1 MHLRGKNKG
10 KHCSIFILLVA
21 NISHFC
27 AWLPRQLQ
35 CQLISLLFQC
45 TTGCVQWQ
53 VTASLLD
60 KFGLAMNNP
69 TLFTM
74 APAMFFVFAATAA
87 EAPLVATDDNK
98 TADELEVIKVYAQRR
113 AQDKTEVSV
122 AVTSLAGEDIA
133 GRRLQSSTELS
144 GLAPNFVAST
154 VSGEGTTP
162 SFNIR
167 GVGMFDYNTSTVSP
181 ISIYSDDVVS
191 GGANF
196 LSSSL
201 FDLQQV
207 DVLRGPQGTLFGRN
221 TTGGAILL
229 MSRQPESE
237 FGGYVSLDV
246 AEHNSRQ
253 LTAAVNAPLG
263 EQTSARLAVNHQD
276 YQYSMQNLFPLGQD
290 GGMRHNN
297 ARLIIQSDFD
307 QFSLNLKLHSE
318 NVQGAPKPIYSAGIL
333 QDAASRAP
341 CPLADVGSRSCVDAF
356 GYAVPSDDYWQTVAD
371 TFDKKHDT
379 ESYGGSLKLTA
390 EPASG
395 YQLKSVTAYKSLQ
408 RFHSF
413 DSDGPGN
420 FIEGSFDSDNSFF
433 SQELS
438 LAVQGDNSFWTSG
451 LFYLDESLTQLNDL
465 DLFRDF
471 RLVPELAAIPAQFFY
486 HNKLD
491 NSSWSAYSQW
501 EQTLNQTFSLLLGGR
516 YTREKNQYQ
525 ARSDLDLVPVFIPS
539 LWDLT
544 GEIKDNEW
552 SGKVALLQKLSERHS
567 LYYSLSRGF
576 KAGGYNA
583 GYATSP
589 AQAADSAYAP
599 ERLNAWEIGGHWQS
613 EKTTLSFD
621 WAAFYYDY
629 QDQQVFV
636 NQTSGPAPYHVL
648 KNAGDS
654 QIYGVEAELNWRI
667 DPAMQLELTLG
678 HLPKANLGKYQTEAV
693 LVPENR
699 LPFTSE
705 WMASGQFSYDF
716 AGMLNNL
723 QFQLGFVYLSDF
735 YFDQYENPYTEQRGY
750 TLWHSRLSYQPMP
763 ELEVSV
769 FGKNLLNKEYTELR
783 FDSIAALAAVTELR
797 GETRQ
802 LGLGVTYQF

>member
-1 MHLRGKNKG
+1 M
-10 KHCSIFILLVA
+10 
-21 NISHFC
+21 
-27 AWLPRQLQ
+27 
-35 CQLISLLFQC
+35 
-45 TTGCVQWQ
+45 T
-53 VTASLLD
+53 
-60 KFGLAMNNP
+60 NP
-69 TLFTM
+69 SLFTM
-74 APAMFFVFAATAA
+74 APAMFFLFSATAA
-87 EAPLVATDDNK
+87 ENTAVPSDTTVK
-98 TADELEVIKVYAQRR
+98 TDELEVITVYAQRR

-122 AVTSLAGEDIA
+122 AVTSLDGEA
-133 GRRLQSSTELS
+133 LAQRRIQSSTALS
-144 GLAPNFVAST
+144 GLAPNLVASN
-154 VSGEGTTP
+154 VAGEGTTP

-229 MSRQPESE
+229 MSRQPEAE
-237 FGGYVSLDV
+237 FGGYVSVDV
-246 AEHNSRQ
+246 AEHHSRQ

-297 ARLIIQSDFD
+297 ARLIIQSDFEH
-307 QFSLNLKLHSE
+307 FSLNLKLHSE
-318 NVQGAPKPIYSAGIL
+318 NIQGAPKPIYSAGIL
-333 QDAASRAP
+333 KNDGSGSLCA
-341 CPLADVGSRSCVDAF
+341 LADVGSRRCVDAF

-379 ESYGGSLKLTA
+379 ESYGASLKLTA
-390 EPASG
+390 ELAPG
-395 YQLKSVTAYKSLQ
+395 YQLKSVTAHKSLD

-420 FIEGSFDSDNSFF
+420 FIEGSFDSDNEFF

-438 LAVQGDNSFWTSG
+438 LAVEGDGSFWTSG
-451 LFYLDESLTQLNDL
+451 LFYLDESLMQNNDL

-471 RLVPELAAIPAQFFY
+471 RAIEALSGVPAQFFY

-501 EQTLNQTFSLLLGGR
+501 EQSLNNSFSVLLGGR
-516 YTREKNQYQ
+516 YTREENQYQ
-525 ARSDLDLVPVFIPS
+525 AKADLALVPVFIPAF
-539 LWDLT
+539 WDLT
-544 GEIKDNEW
+544 GEVKDNEW
-552 SGKVALLQKLSERHS
+552 SGKVALLQKLSDNHS

-576 KAGGYNA
+576 KAGGYNG
-583 GYATSP
+583 GYATSA

-613 EKTTLSFD
+613 AQAGLSFD

-654 QIYGVEAELNWRI
+654 QIYGLEAELNWRI

-678 HLPKANLGKYQTEAV
+678 HLPKAKLGKYQTEAV

-705 WMASGQFSYDF
+705 WMASGQFSYDLS
-716 AGMLNNL
+716 GVLHDL

-735 YFDQYENPYTEQRGY
+735 YFDQYENPYTQQQGY

-763 ELEVSV
+763 ELELSF

-797 GETRQ
+797 GEARQ

>member
-1 MHLRGKNKG
+1 MTN
-10 KHCSIFILLVA
+10 
-21 NISHFC
+21 
-27 AWLPRQLQ
+27 P
-35 CQLISLLFQC
+35 SLF
-45 TTGCVQWQ
+45 
-53 VTASLLD
+53 A
-60 KFGLAMNNP
+60 
-69 TLFTM
+69 M
-74 APAMFFVFAATAA
+74 APAMFLLFSATAA
-87 EAPLVATDDNK
+87 ETTTEPSDAAAK
-98 TADELEVIKVYAQRR
+98 ADELEVITVYAQRR
-113 AQDKTEVSV
+113 AQEKDEVSV
-122 AVTSLAGEDIA
+122 AVTSIDGDTLAQ
-133 GRRLQSSTELS
+133 RRIQSNTGLS
-144 GLAPNFVAST
+144 GLAPNLVASN
-154 VSGEGTTP
+154 VAGEGTTP

-196 LSSSL
+196 LSGSL

-229 MSRQPESE
+229 MSRQPEAE
-237 FGGYVSLDV
+237 FGGYVSMDL
-246 AEHNSRQ
+246 AEYNSRQ

-276 YQYSMQNLFPLGQD
+276 YQYSIENLFPLGQD

-297 ARLIIQSDFD
+297 VRLIIQSDFD
-307 QFSLNLKLHSE
+307 RFSLNLKLHSE
-318 NVQGAPKPIYSAGIL
+318 NVQGAPKPIYSAGVL
-333 QDAASRAP
+333 KDAASRTL
-341 CPLADVGSRSCVDAF
+341 CDLADVGSRQCVDAF

-379 ESYGGSLKLTA
+379 ESYGASLKLTVELA
-390 EPASG
+390 PG
-395 YQLKSVTAYKSLQ
+395 MQLKSVTAHKSLE

-420 FIEGSFDSDNSFF
+420 FIEGSFDSDNEFF

-438 LAVQGDNSFWTSG
+438 LAVEGDNSFWTSG
-451 LFYLDESLTQLNDL
+451 LFYLDEQLIQYNDL

-471 RLVPELAAIPAQFFY
+471 RAIPALAAIPAQFFY
-486 HNKLD
+486 HNTLD

-501 EQTLNQTFSLLLGGR
+501 EQTLNQNFSLLLGGR
-516 YTREKNQYQ
+516 YTGEKTQYK
-525 ARSDLDLVPVFIPS
+525 ARADLDLVPVFIPS

-544 GEIKDNEW
+544 GEISDNEW
-552 SGKVALLQKLSERHS
+552 SGKVALLQKLSDNHS

-583 GYATSP
+583 GYSTSP

-613 EKTTLSFD
+613 AQAAVSFD

-654 QIYGVEAELNWRI
+654 KIYGVEAELNWRI

-678 HLPKANLGKYQTEAV
+678 HLPKAKLGKYQTEAV
-693 LVPENR
+693 LVPDNR

-705 WMASGQFSYDF
+705 WMASGQVSYDF
-716 AGMLNNL
+716 SGMLQDL

-735 YFDQYENPYTEQRGY
+735 YFDQYENPYTQQQGY

-763 ELEVSV
+763 ELELSI

-797 GETRQ
+797 GEARQ

>member
-1 MHLRGKNKG
+1 MTYPML
-10 KHCSIFILLVA
+10 SAMATAMIL
-21 NISHFC
+21 
-27 AWLPRQLQ
+27 
-35 CQLISLLFQC
+35 
-45 TTGCVQWQ
+45 
-53 VTASLLD
+53 VTSAS
-60 KFGLAMNNP
+60 
-69 TLFTM
+69 
-74 APAMFFVFAATAA
+74 AA
-87 EAPLVATDDNK
+87 EAPAKASEDVST
-98 TADELEVIKVYAQRR
+98 TSVETLEVIKVYAQKRP
-113 AQDKTEVSV
+113 QPKTEVSV
-122 AVTSLAGEDIA
+122 AVTSIAGDDIA
-133 GRRLQSSTELS
+133 ARRLDSTTELS

-167 GVGMFDYNTSTVSP
+167 GVGMFDYNTSTISP

-191 GGANF
+191 GSANF

-229 MSRQPESE
+229 MSRQPEDE
-237 FGGYVSLDV
+237 FGGYASLDL
-246 AEHNSRQ
+246 AEHSSRQ

-263 EQTSARLAVNHQD
+263 EQTSARLALNHQD

-297 ARLIIQSDFD
+297 VRLIVQSDFD
-307 QFSLNLKLHSE
+307 AFSLNLKLHSE
-318 NVQGAPKPIYSAGIL
+318 NVQGAPKPIYSAGIQ
-333 QDAASRAP
+333 QDALSHTP
-341 CPLADVGSRSCVDAF
+341 CALADVGSRNCVDAF
-356 GYAVPSDDYWQTVAD
+356 GYAVPSDDYWQTVTD
-371 TFDKKHDT
+371 TFDKTHDT
-379 ESYGGSLKLTA
+379 QSYGGSVRLTA
-390 EPASG
+390 ELQPG
-395 YQLKSVTAYKSLQ
+395 YQLKAVTAHKSLQ

-438 LAVQGDNSFWTSG
+438 LSMQGSDSFWISG
-451 LFYLDESLTQLNDL
+451 LFYLDENIKQKNDL
-465 DLFRDF
+465 DLFREF
-471 RLVPELAAIPAQFFY
+471 RPVPELAGVPAQFFY
-486 HNKLD
+486 YNQLD
-491 NSSWSAYSQW
+491 NTSWSAYSQW
-501 EQTLNQTFSLLLGGR
+501 EKTLDADFSLLLGGR
-516 YTREKNQYQ
+516 YTQEQTDYQ
-525 ARSDLDLVPVFIPS
+525 ARADLDTVPAFIPS

-544 GEIKDNEW
+544 GAVKDNEW
-552 SGKVALLQKLSERHS
+552 SGKLALLQKLSANHS

-583 GYATSP
+583 GYATSV
-589 AQAADSAYAP
+589 AQAEDSAYAP
-599 ERLNAWEIGGHWQS
+599 EQLNAWEIGGHWQS
-613 EKTTLSFD
+613 DKAIFSFD

-629 QDQQVFV
+629 RDQQVFV

-654 QIYGVEAELNWRI
+654 EIYGVEVELNWRI
-667 DPAMQLELTLG
+667 DPAMQLELGLG

-705 WMASGQFSYDF
+705 WMANGQLSYDF
-716 AGMLNNL
+716 SGVLNHV

-735 YFDQYENPYTEQRGY
+735 YFDQYENPYIKQQGY

-763 ELEVSV
+763 QFEVSV
-769 FGKNLLNKEYTELR
+769 FGKNLLNKEYTELK

-797 GETRQ
+797 GEARQ
-802 LGLGVTYQF
+802 LGVGVTYQF